1 MIVGLQHWHKL
12 PASSTTDFAVQPQ
25 QLAEAVAAD
34 LQKGLI
40 PFYFLGTIGERSS
53 RPYLPSQRVFAAMQ
67 TCYNRQMQGG
77 EASSAL
83 AMKRF
88 CMVCVWG

>member
-1 MIVGLQHWHKL
+1 MLPAKNFFITMYDASRFCTHLQAHSCFQKAVMIVGLQHWHKL
-12 PASSTTDFAVQPQ
+12 PASSSTDFAVQPQ

-53 RPYLPSQRVFAAMQ
+53 CHFLSSQ
-67 TCYNRQMQGG
+67 
-77 EASSAL
+77 
-83 AMKRF
+83 
-88 CMVCVWG
+88 

>member
-12 PASSTTDFAVQPQ
+12 PASSDTDFAVQPQ

-40 PFYFLGTIGERSS
+40 PFYFLGTIGERSKCYCLS
-53 RPYLPSQRVFAAMQ
+53 IQSGSQLC
-67 TCYNRQMQGG
+67 T
-77 EASSAL
+77 SA
-83 AMKRF
+83 
-88 CMVCVWG
+88 